1 MIIIDNGYD
10 IYFSLRTESNLIII
24 LLNTKKS
31 ITLSDSKA
39 FKDLDYKK
47 YHSIVFSLNLND

>member
-10 IYFSLRTESNLIII
+10 IYFSIRTESNLIII

-39 FKDLDYKK
+39 FEDLDYKK
-47 YHSIVFSLNLND
+47 YHSIVFSLND